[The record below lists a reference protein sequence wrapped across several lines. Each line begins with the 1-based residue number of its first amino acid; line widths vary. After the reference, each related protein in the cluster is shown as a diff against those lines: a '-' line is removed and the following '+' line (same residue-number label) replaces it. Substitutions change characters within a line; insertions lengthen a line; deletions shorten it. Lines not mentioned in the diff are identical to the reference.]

1 MLDCLNDELIITG
14 HIEEGTTSSRVGE
27 FNQWFTAKGVLKI
40 REDIKSQ
47 LCQGCL
53 SQKSGTDKHPF

>member
-14 HIEEGTTSSRVGE
+14 HIEEGTTSPRVGE
-27 FNQWFTAKGVLKI
+27 FNQWLAAKGVLKI

-47 LCQGCL
+47 ISQGL
-53 SQKSGTDKHPF
+53 PTTELRYR

>member
-47 LCQGCL
+47 LCQGRL